1 MALSHSTTN
10 SMNKNTSNIMT
21 FDQKSDAFDE
31 FTRVAKNNPA
41 TVFTTTDSQGN
52 VYPLVVKF
60 NCDFGGEASKNVAT
74 WRKQIRNIMRWHEE
88 SFHCNTCTENLHNL
102 SIYAGKSGQVVFTN
116 EQINIF
122 NGLPEANYTNRLL
135 NKIVNL
141 MKHHTSTVIP
151 PFRLE
156 LCTDIQLRH
165 GYAVTNDGEEFE
177 HHVGHTNSYLTY
189 PLSNKQKE
197 MKEAFTNLSDIMFQ
211 FLDKLTR
218 LADIESVRNRCQVIL
233 KHLSEHSYGNKYSAA
248 VEWIISTCNDYQ
260 AAGQPVLPWD
270 RIEIVAKMI
279 SQSHLGLNSDR
290 KRISFHLQQA
300 NGAILNWLENAHNE
314 NALKGLIRETLNP
327 KNYQQRKPAAVE
339 TWGAGGKG
347 STVGQLAKVR
357 KLLGDFSVKFATVE
371 SLQRNRPSSTFI
383 VPTSDYDS
391 AVQTSDAYAALTTA
405 AKNAKNRK
413 SNHSLAAWESN
424 PYGDFSK
431 ITSIQELARNLK
443 NIKPGDRLEFRY
455 SANEPMVM
463 YEFTKTHSDAW
474 KIQSEDCD
482 GDAATRGFSWSFLG
496 NNSPHITLR
505 TMKWGALKAI
515 HFAGPERCV
524 LVLQE
529 PSRYS
534 TPYSISTVEVAE
546 KIRDE
551 FNNSPTERGRRQ
563 GFGAWALSSIAHSFG
578 QTVLS
583 LMPSV
588 WMQPYYD
595 GETPIIGP
603 GFCRN
608 SKKGHEGEFSFE
620 KDIQFRIMRRDRKVW
635 PFGEYHSIRRFD
647 TPQAKVSP
655 PKSVTSTGAS
665 DDWVEKLRC
674 LKSLYDE
681 GIITRLDFENKKASI
696 LANN

>member
-1 MALSHSTTN
+1 
-10 SMNKNTSNIMT
+10 MT
-21 FDQKSDAFDE
+21 LEEKSDAFDE
-31 FTRVAKNNPA
+31 FTRIAKNNPA
-41 TVFTTTDSQGN
+41 TVFTTSDTQGN
-52 VYPLVVKF
+52 VYPIVVKF
-60 NCDFGGEASKNVAT
+60 NCDFGGELSKNVAM
-74 WRKQIRNIMRWHEE
+74 WRKEIRKIMRWHEE

-102 SIYAGKSGQVVFTN
+102 SIYAGKSGQVVFTD
-116 EQINIF
+116 EQISIF

-141 MKHHTSTVIP
+141 MKHHTSTVVP

-165 GYAVTNDGEEFE
+165 GYAITNDGEEFE

-197 MKEAFTNLSDIMFQ
+197 MKESFTDLSDIMFQ

-233 KHLSEHSYGNKYSAA
+233 KHLKEHSYGNKYSAA
-248 VEWIISTCNDYQ
+248 VDWIISTCNDYQ

-314 NALKGLIRETLNP
+314 NALKGLIRETLDP

-347 STVGQLAKVR
+347 STVGQLAMVR

-371 SLQRNRPSSTFI
+371 SLQRNRPSSTFV
-383 VPTSDYDS
+383 VPASDHDL
-391 AVQTSDAYAALTTA
+391 AVQTSDAYAALTSA

-413 SNHSLAAWESN
+413 SNHSLAAWASD
-424 PYGDFSK
+424 PYSDFSK
-431 ITSIQELARNLK
+431 ITSIQELASNLQ

-463 YEFTKTHSDAW
+463 YEFNKTHSDAW

-496 NNSPHITLR
+496 RNSPHITLR

-534 TPYSISTVEVAE
+534 TPYSISTIEMAE

-551 FNNSPTERGRRQ
+551 FNNSPSERGRRQ

-608 SKKGHEGEFSFE
+608 SKKGHEGEFSYE
-620 KDIQFRIMRRDRKVW
+620 KDIQFRIMRRNNKVW
-635 PFGEYHSIRRFD
+635 PSSREYHSIWRFD
-647 TPQAKVSP
+647 SPPAKVSP
-655 PKSVTSTGAS
+655 PRTEPPTDAS
-665 DDWVEKLRC
+665 DDWAEKLRS

-696 LANN
+696 LASN

>member
-1 MALSHSTTN
+1 MALSQSATSTSSN
-10 SMNKNTSNIMT
+10 NIMT
-21 FDQKSDAFDE
+21 FEEKSDAFDE

-41 TVFTTTDSQGN
+41 IVFTTTDSQGN

-60 NCDFGGEASKNVAT
+60 NCDFGGEQSKNVAT

-102 SIYAGKSGQVVFTN
+102 SIYAAKSGQVVFTN

-141 MKHHTSTVIP
+141 MKHHTSTVVP

-165 GYAVTNDGEEFE
+165 GYAITNDGEEFE

-327 KNYQQRKPAAVE
+327 INYQQRKPAAVE

-347 STVGQLAKVR
+347 STVGQLAMVR

-371 SLQRNRPSSTFI
+371 SLQRNRPSSTFV
-383 VPTSDYDS
+383 VPASDHDL
-391 AVQTSDAYAALTTA
+391 AVQTSDAYAALTSA

-413 SNHSLAAWESN
+413 SNHSLAAWASD
-424 PYGDFSK
+424 PYSDFSK
-431 ITSIQELARNLK
+431 ITSIQELASNLQ

-534 TPYSISTVEVAE
+534 TPYSISTIEMAE

-588 WMQPYYD
+588 WMQPFYD

-620 KDIQFRIMRRDRKVW
+620 KDIQFRIMRRNNKVW
-635 PFGEYHSIRRFD
+635 PSSREYHSIRRFD
-647 TPQAKVSP
+647 SPPAKVSP
-655 PKSVTSTGAS
+655 PKTETPTSAS
-665 DDWVEKLRC
+665 YDWAEKLRS

-681 GIITRLDFENKKASI
+681 GIITLLDFENKKASI
-696 LANN
+696 LASN

>member
-1 MALSHSTTN
+1 MALSQSATSTSSN
-10 SMNKNTSNIMT
+10 NIMT
-21 FDQKSDAFDE
+21 FEEKSDAFDE

-41 TVFTTTDSQGN
+41 IVFTTTDSQGN

-60 NCDFGGEASKNVAT
+60 NCDFGGEQSKNVAT
-74 WRKQIRNIMRWHEE
+74 WRKQIRQIMRWHEE

-102 SIYAGKSGQVVFTN
+102 SIYAAKSGQVVFTN

-141 MKHHTSTVIP
+141 MKHHTSTVVP

-165 GYAVTNDGEEFE
+165 GYAITNDGEEFE

-233 KHLSEHSYGNKYSAA
+233 KHLNEHSYGNKYSAA

-327 KNYQQRKPAAVE
+327 INYQQRKPAAVE

-347 STVGQLAKVR
+347 STVGQLAMVR

-371 SLQRNRPSSTFI
+371 SLQRNRPSSTFV
-383 VPTSDYDS
+383 VPASDHDL
-391 AVQTSDAYAALTTA
+391 AVQTSDAYAALTSA

-413 SNHSLAAWESN
+413 SNHSLAAWASD
-424 PYGDFSK
+424 PYSDFSK
-431 ITSIQELARNLK
+431 ITSIQELASNLQ

-534 TPYSISTVEVAE
+534 TPYSISTIEMAE

-588 WMQPYYD
+588 WMQPFYD

-620 KDIQFRIMRRDRKVW
+620 KDIQFRIMRRNNKVW
-635 PFGEYHSIRRFD
+635 PSSREYHSIRRFD
-647 TPQAKVSP
+647 SPPAKVSP
-655 PKSVTSTGAS
+655 PKTETPTSAS
-665 DDWVEKLRC
+665 YDWAEKLRS

-681 GIITRLDFENKKASI
+681 GIITLLDFENKKASI
-696 LANN
+696 LASN